1 MKKRI
6 LAPTLLGLLAIGLA
20 CGGGGE
26 GTTSSSSGSSSPPA
40 AKVQWNAIQHCADIE
55 VLSGCFDSE
64 KKDLT
69 EDECLI
75 AVSYKAVP
83 TDGACP
89 AKGRVGS
96 CQTDKGMMHYYSE
109 GERSYDKSRAKEWCK
124 DIHEGRY
131 VEL

>member
-1 MKKRI
+1 MNKRI

-20 CGGGGE
+20 CGGGDG
-26 GTTSSSSGSSSPPA
+26 TSSSSSSSSTPA
-40 AKVQWNAIQHCADIE
+40 AKVEWNAIQHCADIE
-55 VLSGCFDSE
+55 VLSGCFDNV

-75 AVSYKAVP
+75 QVSYKAIP

-89 AKGRVGS
+89 TKGRVGS
-96 CQTDKGMMHYYSE
+96 CQTDKGMMHYYSD
-109 GERSYDKSRAKEWCK
+109 GKRSYDKSRAKEWCK
-124 DIHEGRY
+124 DIQEGKF

>member
-1 MKKRI
+1 MNKRI

-20 CGGGGE
+20 CGGDGE
-26 GTTSSSSGSSSPPA
+26 GTSSSTSSSSTPA
-40 AKVQWNAIQHCADIE
+40 AKVSWNAVQHCADIE
-55 VLSGCFDSE
+55 IMSGCFDSE

-75 AVSYKAVP
+75 AVSYQAKP

-89 AKGRVGS
+89 TDKRVGS
-96 CQTDKGMMHYYSE
+96 CQTDKGMMHYYAN
-109 GERSYDKSRAKEWCK
+109 GERNYDQSRAKEWCK
-124 DIHEGRY
+124 DIHEGKF

>member
-1 MKKRI
+1 MNQRI
-6 LAPTLLGLLAIGLA
+6 LAPTLLGMLALGLA
-20 CGGGGE
+20 CGGGD
-26 GTTSSSSGSSSPPA
+26 GTSSSSSSGSTPA
-40 AKVQWNAIQHCADIE
+40 AKVQWSAIQHCADIE
-55 VLSGCFDSE
+55 VMSGCFDSE

-89 AKGRVGS
+89 TAGRVGS
-96 CQTDKGMMHYYSE
+96 CQTDKGMMHYYSS
-109 GERSYDKSRAKEWCK
+109 GKRSYDKSRAKEWCK
-124 DIHEGRY
+124 DIHEGKY